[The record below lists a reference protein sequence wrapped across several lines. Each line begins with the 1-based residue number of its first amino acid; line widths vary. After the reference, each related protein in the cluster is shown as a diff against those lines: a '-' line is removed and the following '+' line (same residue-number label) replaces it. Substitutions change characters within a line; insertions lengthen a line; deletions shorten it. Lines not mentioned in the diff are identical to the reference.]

1 MQGLA
6 SNNIGA
12 NQQGELQGGIESA
25 MSLTAIISPILMTQT
40 FGYFTSSAAPV
51 YFPGAAFVLAG
62 LLTACSLLLFIKVTA
77 GSQGVNL
84 KN

>member
-40 FGYFTSSAAPV
+40 FGYFTSSAAPSTSRV
-51 YFPGAAFVLAG
+51 PHSCWLG
-62 LLTACSLLLFIKVTA
+62 C
-77 GSQGVNL
+77 
-84 KN
+84 